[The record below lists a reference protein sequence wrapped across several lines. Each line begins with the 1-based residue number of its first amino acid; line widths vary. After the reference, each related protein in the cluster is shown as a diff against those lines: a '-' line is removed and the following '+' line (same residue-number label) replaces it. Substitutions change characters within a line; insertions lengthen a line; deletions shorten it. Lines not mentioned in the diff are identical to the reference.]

1 MRGTYS
7 RQNGTVESAEYN
19 GSLSRITST
28 AAPKDVPQ
36 AKAKVLARLEVATR
50 KMTCAFLY
58 EPRAAFYTDNPP
70 KKQSKNVGIA
80 GGVRKNCQ
88 LIEEQ
93 NGSFIKKYWQRG
105 EEVT

>member
-1 MRGTYS
+1 MGITSAGMQS
-7 RQNGTVESAEYN
+7 RMGGCGEHSRASDGTVESAEYN

-28 AAPKDVPQ
+28 AASKDEPQ

-70 KKQSKNVGIA
+70 KMQNINARIA
-80 GGVRKNCQ
+80 SGVRKN
-88 LIEEQ
+88 
-93 NGSFIKKYWQRG
+93 FR
-105 EEVT
+105 

>member
-28 AAPKDVPQ
+28 AAPKDEPQ

-70 KKQSKNVGIA
+70 KMQNINVQLA
-80 GGVRKNCQ
+80 VGVRKNFQFQ
-88 LIEEQ
+88 LQQ
-93 NGSFIKKYWQRG
+93 NASYLKKHWH
-105 EEVT
+105 